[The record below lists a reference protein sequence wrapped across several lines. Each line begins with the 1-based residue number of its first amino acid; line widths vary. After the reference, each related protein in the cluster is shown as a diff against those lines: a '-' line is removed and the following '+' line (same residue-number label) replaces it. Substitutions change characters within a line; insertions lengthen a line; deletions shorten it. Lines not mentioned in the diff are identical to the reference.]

1 MGGLGAA
8 DEGLGTSSRGELR
21 TSRCDALAALPVG
34 SLDSRP
40 VTQPVITRDATL
52 ADDWPA
58 PRSSRVPRWV
68 RFALPVA
75 LLSIVGALVY
85 AGHGFDPYR
94 SRISYRTPGQ
104 TVAGGRG
111 ARVHAVRG
119 RRHQD
124 DAVWKVVVY
133 GTCRNTSDT
142 DLLDYQLAQRALRTF
157 DPVSRTFGQSTS
169 RSLWFGGTGQVFRSS
184 INPGLAT
191 QYCRLS
197 DELPAS
203 LDAARAPRRRGVR
216 GLAAG
221 PDELQDRRHRVGR
234 LRHAGLALPRA
245 AHHRRLIRPT
255 PRGGGPRARR
265 GSDRG

>member
-1 MGGLGAA
+1 
-8 DEGLGTSSRGELR
+8 
-21 TSRCDALAALPVG
+21 
-34 SLDSRP
+34 

-68 RFALPVA
+68 RFSLPVA
-75 LLSIVGALVY
+75 LLAIVGALVY

-104 TVAGGRG
+104 TVLVGG
-111 ARVHAVRG
+111 VLELTPYEAVATR
-119 RRHQD
+119 D
-124 DAVWKVVVY
+124 DSVWKVVVY
-133 GTCRNTSDT
+133 GTCRNTSDS

-169 RSLWFGGTGQVFRSS
+169 RSLWFGGTGQVFRST

-197 DELPAS
+197 DELPAT
-203 LDAARAPRRRGVR
+203 LTLPGHLGVAAFEVSQ
-216 GLAAG
+216 
-221 PDELQDRRHRVGR
+221 QDQTSSKIGDTAWVVSGTQVW
-234 LRHAGLALPRA
+234 LYLVPLTIGA
-245 AHHRRLIRPT
+245 
-255 PRGGGPRARR
+255 
-265 GSDRG
+265 